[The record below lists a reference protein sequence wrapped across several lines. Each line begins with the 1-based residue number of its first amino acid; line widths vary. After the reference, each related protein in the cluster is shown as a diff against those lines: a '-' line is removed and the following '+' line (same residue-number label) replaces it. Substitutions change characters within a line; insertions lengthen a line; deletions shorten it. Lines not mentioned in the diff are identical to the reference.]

1 MGTFT
6 RTTEQGDY
14 ETSAHTIGALIERSW
29 TKANTDQEVPKFFYD
44 QDRINMTNPTDM
56 LECIVFTDGGT
67 FPIPERT
74 SLGHDL
80 VGVGETI
87 VMSVFAAS
95 QKRRKLFEFEMQR
108 ILRTA
113 RPIADNAFTPIKKSN
128 TTDNS
133 PIHDYD
139 EIIPEFVAFDDVVE
153 GQEKASKSS
162 AILTL
167 LVEWSFA

>member
-1 MGTFT
+1 MALT

-14 ETSAHTIGALIERSW
+14 ETSAHTIGALIERKW
-29 TKANTDQEVPKFFYD
+29 TKANTDQFVPKFMFD
-44 QDRINMTNPTDM
+44 QDRANVINPTDM

-80 VGVGETI
+80 IGVGETI
-87 VMSVFAAS
+87 VMSVFAS
-95 QKRRKLFEFEMQR
+95 THKRRKLFEFEIQL
-108 ILRTA
+108 ILRTY
-113 RPIADNAFTPIKKSN
+113 RPIAQSAFTPIKKSN
-128 TTDNS
+128 DSDNS

-139 EIIPEFVAFDDVVE
+139 EIIPEFVTFESDEVQA
-153 GQEKASKSS
+153 KSSKSS

-167 LVEWSFA
+167 LVEWQFT

>member
-6 RTTEQGDY
+6 RTTEEGPY
-14 ETSAHTIGALIERSW
+14 ETSAHTIGALIQRSW
-29 TKANTDQEVPKFFYD
+29 TKANTDNAIPKFLFD
-44 QDRINMTNPTDM
+44 QDRVNMTNPTGM
-56 LECIVFTDGGT
+56 MEAIVFTDGGT
-67 FPIPERT
+67 FEIPERT

-95 QKRRKLFEFEMQR
+95 QKRRKLFEFEIHR

-113 RPIADNAFTPIKKSN
+113 RPIADSAFVPIKKSN
-128 TTDNS
+128 ESDNS

-139 EIIPEFVAFDDVVE
+139 EIIPEFVAFDELVV
-153 GQEKASKSS
+153 GQERASKSS